1 MSSNTQTSPRSTES
15 DREHAIRTKNADAC
29 PVVQTFD
36 VVGTTWRI
44 QVLYALAESEL
55 RFNELKRET
64 EGRSKTLSDALDVL
78 QEHDL
83 VARRMEADAP
93 VAVYYTLTEKGQAFI
108 ESLDGLEQWAVEW
121 MDDVR
126 DPETIRPRV

>member
-1 MSSNTQTSPRSTES
+1 MSSNTQTSSRPTGS

-29 PVVQTFD
+29 PVVRTLD

-44 QVLYALAESEL
+44 QILYALEESEL

-83 VARRMEADAP
+83 VARRMETDAP

-108 ESLDGLEQWAVEW
+108 QSLDGLEQWAVEW
-121 MDDVR
+121 MDDVI